1 MLITGTVAGTGGDES
16 TLNAVSLRDA
26 IHGRAFLSHLFHAQR
41 LQSAGARGPG
51 PPPNSCIRD
60 GAGGCPPVLRCGHRL
75 KFFRRGPCPTKGLR
89 SGVSRTLRWSTW
101 EAQPFI
107 LGTILHD
114 SEILGAL
121 FIPRS
126 RGSGGSSE
134 SGGSRGSGTGDL
146 EIQTLAH
153 VHHQSDP
160 NSSSSSRIRE
170 FATALADALRCCAQS
185 FHSLISYRIFHT
197 FICAPYASVGSVGL
211 VS

>member
-1 MLITGTVAGTGGDES
+1 M
-16 TLNAVSLRDA
+16 
-26 IHGRAFLSHLFHAQR
+26 
-41 LQSAGARGPG
+41 
-51 PPPNSCIRD
+51 
-60 GAGGCPPVLRCGHRL
+60 LRCGHRL

-197 FICAPYASVGSVGL
+197 FISWGGKAQGGCKVGAMDEIGTAREFSRCDAAQPCSSAGQKCRSASRRILSL
-211 VS
+211 SSDII